1 VEKIPCSECG
11 ALILPTTAE
20 STGGIC
26 MACKRGIRKSMEASR
41 AYYESL
47 KEYDPF
53 RELWKSLVERS
64 SSDRSLGQLSS
75 EEQRYFAVSLL
86 EGEVY
91 NGGFDQFFWN
101 SSGDYYQLAV
111 AGLEDLGAASALAI
125 VKEAAD
131 TVFGRSGP
139 PADQTERWRILDSK
153 TRRLSEVLTR
163 YRQRSRLEG
172 LDEQFWE
179 DPDRLADR
187 LTAYAEERGLVASF
201 LRDPEAT

>member
-1 VEKIPCSECG
+1 
-11 ALILPTTAE
+11 
-20 STGGIC
+20 
-26 MACKRGIRKSMEASR
+26 MACKQGIRKSMEASR

-47 KEYDPF
+47 KKYDPF

-64 SSDRSLGQLSS
+64 SNDRSLRQLSN

-91 NGGFDQFFWN
+91 NGGFDQFFSN
-101 SSGDYYQLAV
+101 SSGDYYRLAV
-111 AGLEDLGAASALAI
+111 AGLEDIGASSALGL
-125 VKEAAD
+125 VREAAD

-139 PADQTERWRILDSK
+139 PADRTERWQIMDSK

-172 LDEQFWE
+172 LDKQFWE
-179 DPDRLADR
+179 DPDRLTDR
-187 LTAYAEERGLVASF
+187 LTAYAEERGLVAPF
-201 LRDPEAT
+201 LINPEAS

>member
-1 VEKIPCSECG
+1 
-11 ALILPTTAE
+11 
-20 STGGIC
+20 
-26 MACKRGIRKSMEASR
+26 MEASR

-64 SSDRSLGQLSS
+64 SQDRSLGQLSS
-75 EEQRYFAVSLL
+75 EEQRYFAVGLL

-111 AGLEDLGAASALAI
+111 AGLEDVGAVSALAL

-139 PADQTERWRILDSK
+139 PADRTERWRIMDSK

-163 YRQRSRLEG
+163 NRQRSRLES
-172 LDEQFWE
+172 LDKQFWE

-187 LTAYAEERGLVASF
+187 LTAYAEERGLIAPF
-201 LRDPEAT
+201 LKDPEGT